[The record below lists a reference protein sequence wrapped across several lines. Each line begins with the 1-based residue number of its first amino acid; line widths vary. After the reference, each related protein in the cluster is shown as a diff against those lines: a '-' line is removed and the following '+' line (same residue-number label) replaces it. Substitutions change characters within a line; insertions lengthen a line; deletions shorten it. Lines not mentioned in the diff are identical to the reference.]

1 MVCFVLPSFVSSN
14 LHDLYM
20 SHLLIKFF
28 FLSFT
33 RSSGNRIFQCQIR
46 RGYNISFSLLYHNVL
61 FLIFYGIR
69 IHAWCM
75 DDELVIFLT
84 IFQEFITNSKGVKLF
99 TCRWIPTDCEPK
111 AIVFLNHG
119 YAMECS
125 FSMKG
130 ELACLCQYIIF
141 IIIGKRKFIKWIK
154 FFFGKEMN

>member
-1 MVCFVLPSFVSSN
+1 MVCSVLPSFVSSN
-14 LHDLYM
+14 LHAWSIYVSFIDQILFLVFYVHDLQA
-20 SHLLIKFF
+20 
-28 FLSFT
+28 T
-33 RSSGNRIFQCQIR
+33 ESSNVKYEEVR
-46 RGYNISFSLLYHNVL
+46 NSLSLLYHNVL
-61 FLIFYGIR
+61 FLTFYA

-75 DDELVIFLT
+75 DDELIIFLL

-130 ELACLCQYIIF
+130 KLPFYNISLLLVK
-141 IIIGKRKFIKWIK
+141 KRL
-154 FFFGKEMN
+154 